1 MLYKDV
7 KTAPSVGAK
16 CTAYVYFWYPV
27 LDTIRHHQRDTRCS
41 QIHISILRTFK
52 AQDDQKILFF
62 DLSSISPELYSCSL
76 SDYTHHKRE
85 HTNSN

>member
-52 AQDDQKILFF
+52 ARRPKN
-62 DLSSISPELYSCSL
+62 SL
-76 SDYTHHKRE
+76 LRSLINFARIVFVF
-85 HTNSN
+85 SL